1 VSTFA
6 IQPPVQ
12 DSAVA
17 TNRSPA
23 SSSSP
28 KRLASRCRVSSD
40 GFDALKVYPLSVAF
54 GDAAAGDAGRHGL
67 DPTHA
72 VAETIVKRVKH
83 GPLILAQSSM
93 DR

>member
-1 VSTFA
+1 
-6 IQPPVQ
+6 
-12 DSAVA
+12 
-17 TNRSPA
+17 
-23 SSSSP
+23 
-28 KRLASRCRVSSD
+28 
-40 GFDALKVYPLSVAF
+40 VAF